1 MSKVFI
7 VGGAGK
13 VARPLAAKLAERGHT
28 PVSLYRKPEQREE
41 LEALGATPVM
51 GDLASLSE
59 NDLADLMKT
68 SDVAIF
74 SAGAGGAGME
84 ITNAID
90 GRGLEK
96 SVEAA
101 KLAGIKRFL
110 LVSAFPDAG
119 RDRERKEGF
128 ENYIRVKK
136 LADAYLV
143 ASGLDYTI
151 LRPGTL
157 TDEPGTGRVKA
168 DLAIPYGTVP
178 REDVAGV
185 LAELVDRPKVSRTIV
200 ELTEGETPIPEAVAK
215 IA

>member
-13 VARPLAAKLAERGHT
+13 VARPLAAMLADRGHE
-28 PVSLYRKPEQREE
+28 PISLYRKPEQREE
-41 LEALGATPVM
+41 LEALGATPVL
-51 GDLASLSE
+51 GDLTELSE
-59 NDLADLMKT
+59 DDLAALMAG
-68 SDVAIF
+68 SDVVIF
-74 SAGAGGAGME
+74 SAGAGGVGMDV
-84 ITNAID
+84 TNAID
-90 GRGLEK
+90 GRGLET

-101 KLAGIKRFL
+101 KRAGIDRFL

-136 LADAYLV
+136 LADAYLA
-143 ASGLDYTI
+143 ASGLDYVI

-157 TDEPGTGRVKA
+157 TNDPGTGRVKA

-178 REDVAGV
+178 REDVAAV
-185 LAELVDRPKVSRTIV
+185 LAELVDRPEVSRTIV
-200 ELTEGETPIPEAVAK
+200 ELIEGETPISEA
-215 IA
+215 IGRLP